1 MYFLTMI
8 HAEPNTM
15 PECGNVV
22 STQKSIVS
30 VDYGVVVS
38 IK

>member
-1 MYFLTMI
+1 MTII
-8 HAEPNTM
+8 HAEPNYM
-15 PECGNVV
+15 PEYGNVL

-30 VDYGVVVS
+30 VDYGVVVG